1 MPTVIMLR
9 SRLNSNVVDI
19 EGDSTSDGA
28 ALDAYPSKV
37 GESLSGPPTFAANQT
52 WEVVPDPLGSP
63 HSLLKNPGTGHCIT
77 IADSAWDRR
86 AALHA
91 ASVATSN
98 NKGQLWDF
106 LPDQFGSGYF
116 FIQNPQTGYVMEI
129 KSGSAQSG
137 AALVVNPRRLF
148 ENSYQLWE
156 AVDESWGLATMP
168 LLTLAPSSQIAN
180 VLGGNNQ
187 YVLLPNDTSDA
198 LVGITVTIDVIE
210 DLVTESFTVQVN
222 GNPPVSDGS
231 FFAHWSQF
239 GLYFQNNE
247 LQLFQQVWHALGA
260 GPLDDPIE
268 TETSYSSTMAT
279 VQKNT
284 VPAGT
289 RIILS
294 LIGDPNSWVIGV
306 AGIVLDESG
315 NIVGTPQA
323 WTPIGQP
330 VAHPKYG
337 ACRERFLSPLGA
349 LQVAIVGP
357 PSGTAEFTSG
367 MGTIAVTTTPP
378 VSAQQF
384 SLDPHGIT
392 TGESSNLFYGQVQ
405 TGTPSPIVQPFG
417 VPRPKVTAASGVYN
431 FSGSGLYPSS
441 DLTVEAT
448 FLVEDGGTSSLGTPS
463 YQQVTK
469 NYHSTSNNDGTF
481 AVSLPPPESEVPYEN
496 GTLTVKV
503 TDAYGNWAQGTI
515 PLNSM
520 DAPLTTTNGFGEQL

>member
-1 MPTVIMLR
+1 VATPIMLR
-9 SRLNSNVVDI
+9 SRLNSNVIDI
-19 EGDSTSDGA
+19 KENSTSSGA

-37 GESLSGPPTFAANQT
+37 GQSLAGPTIFAANQT
-52 WEVVPDPLGSP
+52 WEFVPDPLGSS
-63 HSLLKNPGTGHCIT
+63 HSLLKNPGTKHCIT
-77 IADSAWDRR
+77 IADGSLERGAGLR
-86 AALHA
+86 AD
-91 ASVATSN
+91 SVATSN
-98 NKGQLWDF
+98 NEGQLWDF

-116 FIQNPQTGYVMEI
+116 FIQNPRTGYVIEI
-129 KSGSAQSG
+129 IDGSTESG

-148 ENSYQLWE
+148 GNSYQLWE
-156 AVDESWGLATMP
+156 GVEETWQPATMP
-168 LLTLAPSSQIAN
+168 LVTLAPSNQIAT
-180 VLGGNNQ
+180 VLGGNQQ
-187 YVLLPNDTSDA
+187 YVLLPTDTSDP
-198 LVGITVTIDVIE
+198 LVGITVTVDIIE
-210 DLVTESFTVQVN
+210 DLVTESFTIQVN
-222 GNPPVSDGS
+222 GNPPISDGS
-231 FFAHWSQF
+231 YFAHWSQF
-239 GLYFQNNE
+239 GVVFQDNT

-260 GPLDDPIE
+260 GPKDDPLE
-268 TETSYSSTMAT
+268 TETSYSPALTE
-279 VQKNT
+279 VKNNT

-294 LIGDPNSWVIGV
+294 LIADPNSWVIGV

-378 VSAQQF
+378 VAAQQA

-405 TGTPSPIVQPFG
+405 SGTPNPIVQPFG
-417 VPRPKVTAASGVYN
+417 VPNPKVTAATSGYN
-431 FSGSGLYPSS
+431 FSGSGLYPNSH
-441 DLTVEAT
+441 LNVKAT

-463 YQQVTK
+463 YQQITK
-469 NYHSTSNNDGTF
+469 HYHSTSNDDGTF
-481 AVSLPPPESEVPYEN
+481 AVVVPPPEAGIPDET
-496 GTLTVKV
+496 GTVTVKI

-515 PLNSM
+515 PTNEN
-520 DAPLTTTNGFGEQL
+520 ATPLTTTKGFGEQL